1 MTIHNNI
8 DYSKLKV
15 PELKQLCR
23 ERGLWGYS
31 RKRKSDLVVCLNNS
45 GVLRQG
51 RAIQPVPEVSK
62 KLLEYKQNGEEQTTG

>member
-31 RKRKSDLVVCLNNS
+31 RKKKSELIDCLNNS
-45 GVLRQG
+45 D
-51 RAIQPVPEVSK
+51 AKPPVPEISK
-62 KLLEYKQNGEEQTTG
+62 RTIGVQTKRRRTDNWVKRRG